1 MTPPLLGVGVL
12 LLRDG
17 RILLG
22 KRRGSHGEGTWAPPG
37 GHVDEGESF
46 ETTAVREV
54 LEETGLA
61 ITNTRIGPTTEDRFP
76 EGKHFLTTFVIAEA
90 PTGEPQNLE
99 PHKCDGW
106 EWFRWSELPHPLFLP
121 LQVLKA
127 RGFDPEEA

>member
-12 LLRDG
+12 IVRDG

-22 KRRGSHGEGTWAPPG
+22 KRRGSHGEGSWAPPG

-46 ETTAVREV
+46 EATAVREV

-61 ITNTRIGPTTEDRFP
+61 ITNTRVGPTTEDHFP
-76 EGKHFLTTFVIAEA
+76 EGKHFRTTFVIAEA
-90 PTGEPQNLE
+90 PAGEPQNLE

-106 EWFRWSELPHPLFLP
+106 EWFCWSDLPHPLFLP
-121 LQVLKA
+121 LRKLRDQ
-127 RGFDPEEA
+127 GFEPR